1 MRVDVHN
8 RKQVKDLNPREN
20 VWVISI
26 HTPGDD
32 PAALREGWERVDR
45 YCFSDIAGD
54 NSEIL
59 MWARDLRAQGQE
71 IVLFD
76 GEMANEIREIIA
88 LARFKQKDI
97 VVHCD
102 AGVSRSQAV
111 ARFAREVFGADV
123 VSHTVQTDMHCNG
136 LVVRHLFRLIWD
148 ASPGFVAHKGTYRW
162 EPDIDP
168 EDM

>member
-8 RKQVKDLNPREN
+8 RKQMAVLNPREN
-20 VWVISI
+20 TWVISI

-32 PAALREGWERVDR
+32 PATLREGWERVDR
-45 YCFSDIAGD
+45 FCFSDIAGD
-54 NSEIL
+54 NSEIML
-59 MWARDLRAQGQE
+59 WVRDLEAKGRK
-71 IVLFD
+71 VTLFD
-76 GEMANEIREIIA
+76 REMANAIREIIA

-97 VVHCD
+97 IVHCD

-123 VSHTVQTDMHCNG
+123 VSHTIQTDMHCNG

-162 EPDIDP
+162 EMDDP